1 MSTNGWWAIT
11 LGLGLV
17 VAVVAVALLQIF
29 LNQLHRVERGAERL
43 WHTGKLVAGNTA
55 TTWQLGTTT
64 ERLQRLTEEAGRHE
78 QLLRGGPSDP
88 GGR

>member
-17 VAVVAVALLQIF
+17 VAVVAVVLLQTF
-29 LNQLHRVERGAERL
+29 LRQLHRIERGAERL

-55 TTWQLGTTT
+55 TTWQLGTTSG
-64 ERLQRLTEEAGRHE
+64 RLEQLIEEAGRHDE
-78 QLLRGGPSDP
+78 LLRTGSSGG
-88 GGR
+88 GA

>member
-17 VAVVAVALLQIF
+17 VAVVAVVLLQTF
-29 LNQLHRVERGAERL
+29 LRQLQRIEQGAERL

-55 TTWQLGTTT
+55 TTWQLGTTSG
-64 ERLQRLTEEAGRHE
+64 RLEQLIEEAGRHDE
-78 QLLRGGPSDP
+78 LLRTGSSGG
-88 GGR
+88 GA